1 MPSGIGFPQK
11 KVFEHELRFARRK
24 RTSAHWAR
32 YPRIDAVRQSS
43 TSNHLKERPAMVQM
57 KLTSAICT
65 RGWRL
70 LWVVGNGAELRV

>member
-32 YPRIDAVRQSS
+32 YPRIDAVRQPT
-43 TSNHLKERPAMVQM
+43 TSKNDPQCVQM
-57 KLTSAICT
+57 KLTSAIWT
-65 RGWRL
+65 RRWCL